1 MQTAGLCD
9 RKCKNDS
16 KSAGYLSQN
25 AAYRNFVAAGCFFAY
40 DTEKYQ
46 RVREEKMEQVIQ
58 VRGLKKY
65 FGKVKAV
72 DDISFSVEKGEL
84 FGFLGV
90 NGAGKS
96 TTINMLCTLF
106 CPTAGEIMIGGNILG
121 REDEAIRRRIG
132 VVYQNNCLDDR
143 LTVRENLMV
152 RGSLYEKDIRKLKEN
167 IAQVCQRLRL
177 EETLDRHFGM
187 LSGGQKRKCEI
198 ARALLHTPEILFL
211 DEPTTGLDPA
221 TRKTVWES
229 LEKLRQEGMTI
240 FLTTH
245 YMEEAAKCSHIA
257 VMDGGKIKEFG
268 TPFSLKEKYS
278 RDRLRLLAKPEKG
291 TLLEVA
297 LKERNISWEEN
308 FTKISEKDSERRP
321 QEEAEKRLY
330 DIYLQDSMMAIPI
343 LKVTEELLEGFE
355 LVQGSMDDVF
365 LNITG
370 KNLESA

>member
-1 MQTAGLCD
+1 
-9 RKCKNDS
+9 
-16 KSAGYLSQN
+16 
-25 AAYRNFVAAGCFFAY
+25 
-40 DTEKYQ
+40 
-46 RVREEKMEQVIQ
+46 MEQVIQ

-72 DDISFSVEKGEL
+72 DDISFSVERGEL

-106 CPTAGEIMIGGNILG
+106 RPTAGEIKIGGNVLG
-121 REDEAIRRRIG
+121 REDEAIRRLIG

-143 LTVRENLMV
+143 LTVRENLLI
-152 RGSLYEKDIRKLKEN
+152 RGSLYEKDGRKLKGN
-167 IAQVCQRLRL
+167 IEQVCERLRL
-177 EETLDRHFGM
+177 EETLDRPFGR

-229 LEKLRQEGMTI
+229 LENLRREGMTI

-257 VMDGGKIKEFG
+257 VMDSGRIREYG

-278 RDRLRLLAKPEKG
+278 RDRLRLSVKPG
-291 TLLEVA
+291 MGPA
-297 LKERNISWEEN
+297 LKAKLEEC
-308 FTKISEKDSERRP
+308 SEAASGN
-321 QEEAEKRLY
+321 EAEELLY
-330 DIYLQDSMMAIPI
+330 DIFLRDSMMALPI
-343 LKVTEELLEGFE
+343 LKEIEELLEGFE

-370 KNLESA
+370 KKLN

>member
-1 MQTAGLCD
+1 MIQED
-9 RKCKNDS
+9 II
-16 KSAGYLSQN
+16 
-25 AAYRNFVAAGCFFAY
+25 AAGMPQGRYGVFPGSR
-40 DTEKYQ
+40 KISRQ
-46 RVREEKMEQVIQ
+46 IIKKREEQMEQVIQ

-72 DDISFSVEKGEL
+72 DNISFSVEKGEL

-106 CPTAGEIMIGGNILG
+106 RSTDGEIMIGGNVMG

-143 LTVRENLMV
+143 LTVRENLTV

-167 IAQVCQRLRL
+167 IGQVCERLRL
-177 EETLDRHFGM
+177 EETLDRYFGR

-221 TRKTVWES
+221 TRKAVWES

-257 VMDGGKIKEFG
+257 VMDGGKISEYG

-278 RDRLRLLAKPEKG
+278 RDRLRLMAKPGTGEPLEMKLEQLCGRRKEIFLKKSEKG
-291 TLLEVA
+291 
-297 LKERNISWEEN
+297 S
-308 FTKISEKDSERRP
+308 D
-321 QEEAEKRLY
+321 EKRLY
-330 DIYLQDSMMAIPI
+330 DICLQDSMMAIPI
-343 LKVTEELLEGFE
+343 LKETEELLEGFE

-370 KNLESA
+370 KNLEEA